1 MCDFLRFLK
10 EIEPDRTAHLMS
22 DDENRRKLI
31 LKFIAVF
38 HPDKQH
44 ALECSRLGVQPDEY
58 LRMCS
63 EITKVLNKELRLR

>member
-1 MCDFLRFLK
+1 
-10 EIEPDRTAHLMS
+10 MS